1 MPVEAQA
8 CGRPVVALGQ
18 GGACETVVD
27 GETGVLVDEM
37 TVEALADGINR
48 VREQRFD
55 TAAIRRQAERFS
67 RARFQEG
74 LQREIASL
82 MAQPVGV
89 GA

>member
-27 GETGVLVDEM
+27 GETGTLIDEM

-55 TAAIRRQAERFS
+55 TDAIRRQAERFS

-74 LQREIASL
+74 LQREVAAL
-82 MAQPVGV
+82 MAQPAEV